1 MMRRS
6 PGRVFMVAGSL
17 LLLTVG
23 CTRRQDAAWQGYAE
37 ADFVNIASSQA
48 GHLDRLLVARGA
60 QTQAGSMLFAL
71 DTENESDACDQARAQ
86 LQAAQDQLQD
96 MLTGKRP
103 PEIDVLREQL
113 AQARTQAEQSARNRT
128 RDAAQWKSGG
138 VPRQQWENS
147 HSQFIV
153 DDGRVRELTKQI
165 EVAQLPSRS
174 AQIKA
179 QRALVSSYR
188 AALAQAEWRLH
199 QKTVTSPQPAL
210 VFDTLY
216 RQGEW
221 VNAGSAVVR
230 LLPPQN
236 IKVRFFVPEQ
246 ALSSL
251 HIGQNVVL
259 HCDGSQTRTA
269 QISYISAQAEYTP
282 PVIYS
287 NETRAKLVYM
297 IEAHPAP
304 DQATQLHPG
313 QPVEVALR

>member
-6 PGRVFMVAGSL
+6 YIRARMVAGSL
-17 LLLTVG
+17 LLLAAG
-23 CTRRQDAAWQGYAE
+23 CTRKQDSAWQGYAE

-48 GHLDRLLVARGA
+48 GHLDRLMVARGA
-60 QTQAGSMLFAL
+60 HTQAGGVLFSL
-71 DTENESDACDQARAQ
+71 DTENESAACDQARAQ
-86 LQAAQDQLQD
+86 LQAAQAQLQD

-103 PEIDVLREQL
+103 LEIDVMREQL
-113 AQARTQAEQSARNRT
+113 AQARMQAEQSARNHT

-138 VPRQQWENS
+138 VPKQQLENS
-147 HSQFIV
+147 HSQSVV

-174 AQIKA
+174 DQIKA
-179 QRALVSSYR
+179 QTALVSSYR

-199 QKTVTSPQPAL
+199 QKTVTSPQAAL

-221 VNAGSAVVR
+221 VNAGSAIVR

-259 HCDGSQTRTA
+259 RCDGGPPHSA
-269 QISYISAQAEYTP
+269 QISYISTQAEYTP

-297 IEAHPAP
+297 IEAHPAIK
-304 DQATQLHPG
+304 QAAQLHPG
-313 QPVEVALR
+313 QPIEVALR

>member
-1 MMRRS
+1 ML
-6 PGRVFMVAGSL
+6 AGSL
-17 LLLTVG
+17 LLPTVG
-23 CTRRQDAAWQGYAE
+23 CTHKQDATWQGYAE

-48 GHLDRLLVARGA
+48 GHLDRLMVARGA
-60 QTQAGSMLFAL
+60 QTQAGSVLFSL
-71 DTENESDACDQARAQ
+71 DTEDESAACDQARAQ
-86 LQAAQDQLQD
+86 FQAAQAQLQD

-103 PEIDVLREQL
+103 LEIDVLREQL
-113 AQARTQAEQSARNRT
+113 AQARTQAEQSARNHT
-128 RDAAQWKSGG
+128 RDAVQWKSGG
-138 VPRQQWENS
+138 VPKQQLENS
-147 HSQFIV
+147 HSQSVV
-153 DDGRVRELTKQI
+153 DAVRVRELTKQI

-174 AQIKA
+174 DQIKA
-179 QRALVSSYR
+179 QTALVSSDR

-199 QKTVTSPQPAL
+199 QKTVTSPQAAL

-221 VNAGSAVVR
+221 VNAGSAIVR

-259 HCDGSQTRTA
+259 RCDGAQPRSA
-269 QISYISAQAEYTP
+269 QISYISTQAEYTP

-297 IEAHPAP
+297 IEAHPAIE
-304 DQATQLHPG
+304 QAAQLHPG
-313 QPVEVALR
+313 QPIEVALR

>member
-1 MMRRS
+1 MMRRNAI
-6 PGRVFMVAGSL
+6 RACMVAGSL
-17 LLLTVG
+17 LQLTVG
-23 CTRRQDAAWQGYAE
+23 CAHRQDVKWQGYAE

-48 GHLDRLLVARGA
+48 GHLDRLMVARGV
-60 QTQAGSMLFAL
+60 QTHAGGVLFSL
-71 DTENESDACDQARAQ
+71 DSESESAACDQARAQ
-86 LQAAQDQLQD
+86 LEAAQDQLRD

-103 PEIDVLREQL
+103 LEIDVLREQL
-113 AQARTQAEQSARNRT
+113 AQAHMQAEQSARNRT

-138 VPRQQWENS
+138 VPKQQLENS
-147 HSQFIV
+147 HSQSVV
-153 DDGRVRELTKQI
+153 DEGRVRELTKQI
-165 EVAQLPSRS
+165 EVAQLPSRT

-179 QRALVSSYR
+179 QTALVSSYR

-199 QKTVTSPQPAL
+199 QKTVTSPQAAL

-221 VNAGSAVVR
+221 VNAGSAIVR

-251 HIGQNVVL
+251 HVGQNVVL
-259 HCDGSQTRTA
+259 RCDGAQARPA
-269 QISYISAQAEYTP
+269 QISYISTQAEYTP

-297 IEAHPAP
+297 IEAHPAIE
-304 DQATQLHPG
+304 QTAQLHPG
-313 QPVEVALR
+313 QPVEVALQ

>member
-6 PGRVFMVAGSL
+6 YIRARMVAGSL
-17 LLLTVG
+17 LLLAVG
-23 CTRRQDAAWQGYAE
+23 CTRKQDVEWQGYAE

-48 GHLDRLLVARGA
+48 GHLDRLMVARGA
-60 QTQAGSMLFAL
+60 QAQAGGVLFSL
-71 DTENESDACDQARAQ
+71 DTENESAACDQARAQ
-86 LQAAQDQLQD
+86 LQAAQAQLQD

-103 PEIDVLREQL
+103 LEIDVMREQL
-113 AQARTQAEQSARNRT
+113 AQARTEAEQSARNRT

-138 VPRQQWENS
+138 IPKQQWENS
-147 HSQFIV
+147 HSQFTV
-153 DDGRVRELTKQI
+153 DEDHVRELTKQI
-165 EVAQLPSRS
+165 EVAKLPSRS

-179 QRALVSSYR
+179 QTALVSSYR

-199 QKTVTSPQPAL
+199 QKTVTSPQAAL

-221 VNAGSAVVR
+221 VNAGSAIVR

-246 ALSSL
+246 AISSL

-259 HCDGSQTRTA
+259 RWDGSQPRTA
-269 QISYISAQAEYTP
+269 QISYISTQAEYTP

-297 IEAHPAP
+297 IEAHPALE
-304 DQATQLHPG
+304 QAAQLHPG
-313 QPVEVALR
+313 QPIEVALR